1 MRHYGIP
8 EKIVDIVR
16 STYCGAKCRVIH
28 QEQLSEAFK
37 VVTGGRQGCLLTP
50 FLFLLII
57 DWVMRLV
64 TEGKRT
70 GIQWSLLSQLED
82 LDFANDIALLSHR
95 RKQTQKKTTRLE
107 QIAAQTGLR
116 INSKKKILTRNM
128 EPIKLSSGDVEE
140 VQQFTYLGSIV
151 ITDDGTEEDVK
162 ARLGKARIAFHML
175 DSYGNPRSSPD
186 TPS

>member
-1 MRHYGIP
+1 M
-8 EKIVDIVR
+8 
-16 STYCGAKCRVIH
+16 
-28 QEQLSEAFK
+28 
-37 VVTGGRQGCLLTP
+37 TGGRQGCLLTP